1 MLSIVDGLHTGA
13 AQPAAEQF
21 EALWPLGRSAARPM
35 AMSVGVGDG
44 GPKRIGFVWDYVFR
58 GDEMF
63 AVIEQELARRF
74 SDAVFVPYERFGNMH
89 GHDER
94 KALAALPER
103 LRAEQV
109 DAVVVG
115 VGA

>member
-1 MLSIVDGLHTGA
+1 LCT
-13 AQPAAEQF
+13 QQKEAEALPR
-21 EALWPLGRSAARPM
+21 EMYEVLWPLGRSTGRAT
-35 AMSVGVGDG
+35 AMSSAVGPE
-44 GPKRIGFVWDYVFR
+44 GPRRVGFVWDYVFR

-63 AVIEQELARRF
+63 DVVREELAKRF
-74 SDAVFVPYERFGNMH
+74 PGSEFVPYETFGNMH

-94 KALAALPER
+94 EQLAALPER
-103 LRAEQV
+103 LRAERV